1 LTFGTLKIA
10 ESNLDYMINWLYWVK
25 PRNPSHDLIQDTI
38 LMEIT
43 DYITGPN
50 DLLREQVKIINYAI
64 SFTFSF
70 LLFIK
75 YYKLSCV
82 KLILLY

>member
-10 ESNLDYMINWLYWVK
+10 ESNLDNMLNWLYWVK
-25 PRNPSHDLIQDTI
+25 PNNPSHDLIQDTI

-50 DLLREQVKIINYAI
+50 DLLREQVIKLLNIKKKL
-64 SFTFSF
+64 
-70 LLFIK
+70 LLFN
-75 YYKLSCV
+75 SSW
-82 KLILLY
+82 